1 MTTEKFTILQLG
13 HPHLRL
19 TARNVENIQSDNIQ
33 NFIDD
38 LLNFV
43 NEVNG
48 MGIAAPQVDRSL
60 RLFIMSSSPNIR
72 YPCAPSMQPT
82 VIINPEIISVAKK
95 VEKNW
100 EGCLSVP
107 SIRALV
113 PRHKSI
119 MVRYTTRNGESIE
132 TTYSGFLARIF
143 QHELDHLNGIV
154 FTDRVEDNHDMM
166 AEQEWLKLISQRSDC

>member
-1 MTTEKFTILQLG
+1 MSAEKFTILQLG

-19 TARNVENIQSDNIQ
+19 TARNVENIKSDNIQ

-38 LLNFV
+38 LLHYV
-43 NEVNG
+43 SEVNG
-48 MGIAAPQVDRSL
+48 MGISAPQVDHSL
-60 RLFIMSSSPNIR
+60 RLFIMSSKPNTR
-72 YPCAPSMQPT
+72 YPHAPSMQPT

-95 VEKNW
+95 GEKDW

-113 PRHKSI
+113 PRHQSI
-119 MVRYTTRNGESIE
+119 IARYTTRNGEQVE
-132 TTYSGFLARIF
+132 ATYYGFLARVF

-154 FTDRVEDNHDMM
+154 FIDRVKDNHDMM
-166 AEQEWLKLISQRSDC
+166 AEQEWLKLISQR

>member
-1 MTTEKFTILQLG
+1 MSAEKFTILQLG

-19 TARNVENIQSDNIQ
+19 TARNVENIKSDNIQ

-38 LLNFV
+38 LLHYV
-43 NEVNG
+43 SEVNG
-48 MGIAAPQVDRSL
+48 MGISAPQVDHSL
-60 RLFIMSSSPNIR
+60 RLFIMSSKPNTR
-72 YPCAPSMQPT
+72 YPHAPSMQPT

-95 VEKNW
+95 VEKDW

-113 PRHKSI
+113 PRHQSI
-119 MVRYTTRNGESIE
+119 IARYTTRNGEQVE
-132 TTYSGFLARIF
+132 ATYYGFLARVF

-154 FTDRVEDNHDMM
+154 FIDRVKDNHDMM
-166 AEQEWLKLISQRSDC
+166 AEQEWLKLISQR

>member
-1 MTTEKFTILQLG
+1 MSAEKFTILQLG

-19 TARNVENIQSDNIQ
+19 IARNVENIKSDNIQ

-38 LLNFV
+38 LLHYV
-43 NEVNG
+43 SEVNG
-48 MGIAAPQVDRSL
+48 MGISAPQVDHSL
-60 RLFIMSSSPNIR
+60 RLFIMSSKPNTR
-72 YPCAPSMQPT
+72 YPHAPSMQPT

-95 VEKNW
+95 VEKDW

-113 PRHKSI
+113 PRHQSI
-119 MVRYTTRNGESIE
+119 IARYTTRNGEQVE
-132 TTYSGFLARIF
+132 ATYYGFLARVF

-154 FTDRVEDNHDMM
+154 FIDRVKDNHDMM
-166 AEQEWLKLISQRSDC
+166 AEQEWLKLISQR

>member
-1 MTTEKFTILQLG
+1 MSAEKFTILQLG

-19 TARNVENIQSDNIQ
+19 IARNVENIKSDNIQ

-38 LLNFV
+38 LLHYV
-43 NEVNG
+43 SEVNG
-48 MGIAAPQVDRSL
+48 MGISAPQVDHSL
-60 RLFIMSSSPNIR
+60 RLFIMSSKPNTR
-72 YPCAPSMQPT
+72 YPHAPSMQPT

-95 VEKNW
+95 VEKDW

-107 SIRALV
+107 NIRALV

-119 MVRYTTRNGESIE
+119 RARYTSRTGEHIE
-132 TTYSGFLARIF
+132 ATYSGFLARIF
-143 QHELDHLNGIV
+143 QHELDHLNGLV

-166 AEQEWLKLISQRSDC
+166 AEQEWLKLISQR